1 MAPISALKFTHAR
14 NGLDG
19 GAHHFTKTLQGKES
33 YYANKRRKKA
43 LIDNKVKR
51 SHETWVETKGIIES
65 KYWYAAANRM
75 YYACYYMVSALLLKN
90 ELNAHTHSGMIGL
103 FGLNFIKT
111 NIVSPELGKF
121 YSQLFELRQTGD
133 YDDWKIIT
141 ETEVMALAPKVE
153 LFLDTLEKL
162 IYDKHLQ

>member
-1 MAPISALKFTHAR
+1 MVSTEGHTILRKHCKGRSRIMLTS
-14 NGLDG
+14 
-19 GAHHFTKTLQGKES
+19 EE
-33 YYANKRRKKA
+33 KKA

-111 NIVSPELGKF
+111 NTVSPELGKF

>member
-1 MAPISALKFTHAR
+1 MLLHGFRTFIK
-14 NGLDG
+14 
-19 GAHHFTKTLQGKES
+19 
-33 YYANKRRKKA
+33 KR
-43 LIDNKVKR
+43 IKR
-51 SHETWVETKGIIES
+51 SHAQRNDWI
-65 KYWYAAANRM
+65 
-75 YYACYYMVSALLLKN
+75 
-90 ELNAHTHSGMIGL
+90 

>member
-1 MAPISALKFTHAR
+1 MLTS
-14 NGLDG
+14 
-19 GAHHFTKTLQGKES
+19 EE
-33 YYANKRRKKA
+33 KKA

-51 SHETWVETKGIIES
+51 SHETQVETKGIIES